1 MGNLIKKMKK
11 ILFVITGLNRAAG
24 TSVFCGE
31 VATGLAKAGF
41 DITIAVVDPFQK
53 NTYPLDLNVRVV
65 SIKSAICT
73 HSSFNNYDIVH
84 IHALWSPI
92 LHKVSKWAHRNKI
105 PIVWS
110 PHGMLTP
117 WAMNNKKWKKA
128 LGWWLYQKWDLKK
141 ADLIHVTANSEV
153 EDVRRLGLTNKVLIV
168 PLGVDVIND
177 FGLEQGARNPKVL
190 LFVSRVQRK
199 KGLLN
204 LARAWAMLPKD
215 LRSGWC
221 VRIVGPDQERHTAE
235 IRTECKRFN
244 VAGDWTFIGPKYG
257 EDLRREYAR
266 ADLFVLP
273 TFSENFGSVVVEA
286 LSQSVPVITTKGAPW
301 SELEDHQCGW
311 WIDIGAEP
319 LATALKQAMSLDDA
333 QRREMGARGRALVEE
348 KYTWDA
354 VVKAMI
360 KGYCKMLGAKGEIL

>member
-1 MGNLIKKMKK
+1 MNVLH
-11 ILFVITGLNRAAG
+11 VITGMQRAAG
-24 TSVFCGE
+24 TSVFCAE
-31 VATGLAKAGF
+31 VAAGLVKAGY
-41 DITIAVVDPFQK
+41 DITMAVTDPAQK
-53 NTYPLDLNVRVV
+53 STYPLSPSIRLV
-65 SIKSAICT
+65 SIRSVVYART
-73 HSSFNNYDIVH
+73 NSNNYDVVH

-105 PIVWS
+105 PVVWS

-141 ADLIHVTANSEV
+141 AQLIHATATSEV
-153 EDVRRLGLTNKVLIV
+153 EDVRRLGLTTKVLIV

-177 FGLEQGARNPKVL
+177 FRLEQEARNLKVL

-204 LARAWAMLPKD
+204 LARAWAMLPKE
-215 LRSGWC
+215 LRAGWC
-221 VRIVGPDQERHTAE
+221 VRIVGPDQEGHTAE
-235 IRTECKRFN
+235 IRAECKRFN
-244 VAGDWTFIGPKYG
+244 IAGDWTFTGPKYG
-257 EDLRREYAR
+257 EDLRREYAC

-286 LSQSVPVITTKGAPW
+286 LSHRVPVITTKGTPW
-301 SELEDHQCGW
+301 SELAEYQCGW
-311 WIDIGAEP
+311 WIDIGPEP
-319 LATALKQAMSLDDA
+319 LATALKHAMSLDDA
-333 QRREMGARGRALVEE
+333 LRRKMGERGRKLVED

-354 VVKAMI
+354 VVKAMR
-360 KGYCKMLGAKGEIL
+360 KGYESVITER